1 MHGRNFR
8 PGVELGPPSRG
19 SVCQPMPGRGSGP
32 LHRFGEVAEIGK
44 AALFLASDDSSFMT
58 GSELVVEGGISQL

>member
-1 MHGRNFR
+1 M
-8 PGVELGPPSRG
+8 
-19 SVCQPMPGRGSGP
+19 CQPMPGRDRVP
-32 LHRFGEVAEIGK
+32 LHRFGEAAEIGK